1 MKKYFFTL
9 CFSMIAIIANSQSH
23 VNFDQDR
30 VNTVVSRPRNGQVSE
45 RSNHLCFEGISIEG
59 KPEAFISKLKSKGYQ
74 VGDHFKKD
82 GIEMLIRVN
91 RDELRPTV
99 NEVEINYYFPDNNNG
114 TKLYQKYVDD
124 ITKSLNSIDNIRC
137 NQVQDDG
144 YFHSVYE
151 IFDNNIK
158 RGEINFSNWDSPK
171 IDAANIISI
180 TYRDHTN
187 SLQNKICD
195 YPEMPSDWYDFSNL
209 LTGNDSKCYLSIA
222 GNDLFMKF
230 HKGTSQSNKII
241 RGSDKETMLLILKM
255 KNSDSRKKAWF
266 DALVNYVNRGI
277 DPRPDYFRVIHNDL
291 EPFTRELSAAIQ
303 KQQQNTNTVNTQN
316 IFLNWLRSKI
326 FSKEEQERF
335 RNVGISDDIQNAML
349 KAVIGVAAGDGKYHC
364 SCGQSF
370 SNYADLRS
378 HENAVHDY

>member
-9 CFSMIAIIANSQSH
+9 CFSMIAIIAYSQSH
-23 VNFDQDR
+23 VNFDEDR

-45 RSNHLCFEGISIEG
+45 QSNHLCFEGISIDG

-74 VGDHFKKD
+74 VGDFFKKD

-99 NEVEINYYFPDNNNG
+99 NEVEINYYFPNNNNG
-114 TKLYQKYVDD
+114 INLYQKYVGD
-124 ITKSLNSIDNIRC
+124 ITKSLNSMDNIRC
-137 NQVQDDG
+137 NQVQDDEDI
-144 YFHSVYE
+144 HTVYE

-158 RGEINFSNWDSPK
+158 RGEINFSNLDSQTENGS
-171 IDAANIISI
+171 NIICI

-187 SLQNKICD
+187 SLQNKVNE

-209 LTGNDSKCYLSIA
+209 LTTNDTKCYLSIA

-230 HKGTSQSNKII
+230 RKGVSENNKII

-255 KNSDSRKKAWF
+255 KNSDSRKKPWF
-266 DALVNYVNRGI
+266 DALVHYANRGVEL
-277 DPRPDYFRVIHNDL
+277 RPDYFRVIHNDL
-291 EPFTRELSAAIQ
+291 EPFTRELSAQIQ
-303 KQQQNTNTVNTQN
+303 KQQQNTNTVNPQN
-316 IFLNWLRSKI
+316 FFLNWLRSKI

-335 RNVGISDDIQNAML
+335 RSVGISDDIQNAML
-349 KAVIGVAAGDGKYHC
+349 KAVIGVASGDGKYHC

>member
-9 CFSMIAIIANSQSH
+9 CFSMIAIIANSQSR
-23 VNFDQDR
+23 VNFDENR
-30 VNTVVSRPRNGQVSE
+30 VNKLVFRPRNGQVLE
-45 RSNHLCFEGISIEG
+45 RSNHLYFEGIPIDG

-74 VGDHFKKD
+74 VGDFFKKD

-91 RDELRPTV
+91 CDELRPTV
-99 NEVEINYYFPDNNNG
+99 NEVEINYYFPNNNNG
-114 TKLYQKYVDD
+114 INLYQKYVGD
-124 ITKSLNSIDNIRC
+124 ITKSLNSMDNIRC
-137 NQVQDDG
+137 NQVQDGEDI
-144 YFHSVYE
+144 HMVYE

-158 RGEINFSNWDSPK
+158 RGEINFSNWDSGTV
-171 IDAANIISI
+171 NGGYIICI
-180 TYRDHTN
+180 TYRDHNN
-187 SLQNKICD
+187 SLQNKVSD

-209 LTGNDSKCYLSIA
+209 LTRNDSKCYLSIA

-230 HKGTSQSNKII
+230 RKGVSENNKII

-255 KNSDSRKKAWF
+255 KNSDSRKKPWF
-266 DALVNYVNRGI
+266 DALVHYANRGVEL
-277 DPRPDYFRVIHNDL
+277 RPDYFRVIHNDL
-291 EPFTRELSAAIQ
+291 EPFTRELSAQIQ
-303 KQQQNTNTVNTQN
+303 KQQQNTNTVNPQN
-316 IFLNWLRSKI
+316 FFLNWLRSKI

-335 RNVGISDDIQNAML
+335 RSVGISDDIQNAML
-349 KAVIGVAAGDGKYHC
+349 KAVIGVVAGDGKYHC

>member
-30 VNTVVSRPRNGQVSE
+30 VNKVVYRPRNGQVSE
-45 RSNHLCFEGISIEG
+45 PSNHLCFEGISIDG

-187 SLQNKICD
+187 SLQNKVSD

-209 LTGNDSKCYLSIA
+209 LTSNDSKCYLSVA

-230 HKGTSQSNKII
+230 RKGFSENNKII

-255 KNSDSRKKAWF
+255 KNSDSRKKPWF
-266 DALVNYVNRGI
+266 DALVHYANRGVEL
-277 DPRPDYFRVIHNDL
+277 RPDFYRVIHNDL
-291 EPFTRELSAAIQ
+291 EPFTRELSTRIQ
-303 KQQQNTNTVNTQN
+303 TQQQNTNTVNTQN
-316 IFLNWLRSKI
+316 FFLNWLRSKI

-335 RNVGISDDIQNAML
+335 RSVGISDDIQNAML
-349 KAVIGVAAGDGKYHC
+349 KGVIGVAAGDGKYHC